1 MSTKRKDSRVL
12 GFVTPEPAATTT
24 GKVQRTEERRGETME
39 GTEETGAPSN
49 AKTGRTTGKGKKK
62 IGGFLQRLKPV
73 MDGLLGQ
80 LETALV
86 TRMDEIPGERNEKE
100 WGNVACPA
108 IVQLVVNKQ
117 ELFVRALLG
126 KGISSWDQNKL
137 AFIKL

>member
-1 MSTKRKDSRVL
+1 
-12 GFVTPEPAATTT
+12 
-24 GKVQRTEERRGETME
+24 ME